1 MGETVIDRKMNT
13 AIKAGP
19 APEIGKSIGEHTAIE
34 INSSNPLIFTIKN
47 TVRIKTNP
55 IME

>member
-19 APEIGKSIGEHTAIE
+19 TPEIGKSIGEHTAIE
-34 INSSNPLIFTIKN
+34 INVSNPFIFTIKN
-47 TVRIKTNP
+47 TVRIETNP

>member
-19 APEIGKSIGEHTAIE
+19 TSKIGKSIGNTPLSKSILQIH
-34 INSSNPLIFTIKN
+34 SSL
-47 TVRIKTNP
+47 RLKTP
-55 IME
+55 

>member
-34 INSSNPLIFTIKN
+34 ISFSNPFIFTIKN
-47 TVRIKTNP
+47 TVRIETNP